1 MDCNALDIMA
11 LQIERYSF
19 SKPKGAPHIS
29 ILPSRRF
36 AGTHEVSAAKHN
48 GSIGVWIMVYS
59 PPKKV
64 TSRATITS
72 TPPVLS
78 FKMIRSLIPISSFQ
92 TNKHSE
98 NA

>member
-19 SKPKGAPHIS
+19 SEPTGAPHIS

-59 PPKKV
+59 PPQKSDIYSDAHPRS
-64 TSRATITS
+64 SRSVIQND
-72 TPPVLS
+72 PLS
-78 FKMIRSLIPISSFQ
+78 DFNISCS
-92 TNKHSE
+92 NK
-98 NA
+98 